1 MRDVARVIFSNIKF
15 VPSYPINQPQ
25 FRYQPNVP
33 PDIVICVQLHTTD
46 ILESIS
52 ARYNLPVVVP
62 LFKYKNIC
70 VPSITVHTQDAP
82 EEAHI
87 VVNAIVCATHER

>member
-1 MRDVARVIFSNIKF
+1 MRAVVIAIFSNIKF
-15 VPSYPINQPQ
+15 VPSYPISRPQ
-25 FRYQPNVP
+25 FRNQPNVP

-46 ILESIS
+46 ISESIS
-52 ARYNLPVVVP
+52 ARYNLAVVEP
-62 LFKYKNIC
+62 SLKYKNIC
-70 VPSITVHTQDAP
+70 APSITVHLQAAP